1 MKADTLLKKTTATIG
16 AAALA
21 LALGACST
29 HRAVDT
35 TAQTTGEI
43 RTEQASQ
50 AQVTTNDQVLGTAA
64 APANTQGASAPSTP
78 AVISGPA
85 AVDKSGNLYTSSA
98 VGAAG
103 NGSGTGLNTNVQ
115 IRAPKTTSE
124 SSVVVTQSPAT
135 TVETTPAPVVVETTT
150 PAPVVVETTP
160 APAMTPAPVVVET
173 PAPAPVVIETAP
185 APAPVVTET
194 RTTTTETVPMASS
207 TTTTTETTTQTK
219 HKRMRKD

>member
-1 MKADTLLKKTTATIG
+1 MKADTLLKKTTATFG

-64 APANTQGASAPSTP
+64 APANTQGAVAPSTP

-115 IRAPKTTSE
+115 IKAPRTTAE

-135 TVETTPAPVVVETTT
+135 TIETT

-160 APAMTPAPVVVET
+160 APAPVVIETPAPAPVVVET
-173 PAPAPVVIETAP
+173 APAPAPVVIETAP

-194 RTTTTETVPMASS
+194 TTVPMASS
-207 TTTTTETTTQTK
+207 TTTTTTETTTQTK

>member
-64 APANTQGASAPSTP
+64 APANTQGAVAPSTP

-135 TVETTPAPVVVETTT
+135 TVETTPAPVVVETT
-150 PAPVVVETTP
+150 P

-173 PAPAPVVIETAP
+173 PAPAPVVVETTP

-194 RTTTTETVPMASS
+194 TTTTTETVPMASS
-207 TTTTTETTTQTK
+207 TQTSTSDTSTTTTTQTK